1 MVRPSCRYLGSW
13 GATVGPP
20 ASGPRGAV
28 GERVHTDEVGEL
40 LDAYDI
46 EDELG
51 RGAWGI
57 VRRARHRQLG
67 RPVAIKQL
75 SADLGQD
82 PGVRARFAAEARLI
96 ASLDHPHIVPA
107 YDYVERAGSAV
118 IVMEYLPGGT
128 LWQRFL
134 GPGVTPEEA
143 VAYLLAVTSALH
155 FAHQRAILHRD
166 VKPDNLLFNS
176 RGVLK
181 LTDFGLAR
189 VLSDALGA
197 RSGAGTVVGA
207 PAYIAPERV
216 TGEALAPSSDVYSA
230 AVVLYEL
237 LAGRLPFP
245 AAADPLA
252 QLYQHVYQA
261 PQPLTEVAP
270 EVPPPLAR
278 VVMRAL
284 EKKPRGPLP
293 GGGRLRRGPGRG
305 GHRGLGSRVA
315 AGHRGGGHGRP
326 LSRLRPLCARAQ
338 PRARRCAPLAAEGLP
353 PRPADSPSRATL
365 AAPGRDTDPAFR
377 SPVMEL
383 SPGPALPAPV
393 PLDGAASAG
402 LSCRSTRCP
411 AGSRVSPSANRSH
424 PWSRAFGAR

>member
-1 MVRPSCRYLGSW
+1 VS
-13 GATVGPP
+13 
-20 ASGPRGAV
+20 
-28 GERVHTDEVGEL
+28 VHTDEVGEL

-67 RPVAIKQL
+67 RAVAIKQL
-75 SADLGQD
+75 SAALGQD

-96 ASLDHPHIVPA
+96 ASLEHPHIVSA
-107 YDYVERAGSAV
+107 YDYVERAGTAV

-134 GPGVTPEEA
+134 GPGVGPQEA

-181 LTDFGLAR
+181 LTDFGLAG
-189 VLSDALGA
+189 VLSAPRSA
-197 RSGAGTVVGA
+197 RSGAGTVVGT

-216 TGEALAPSSDVYSA
+216 TGETLAPASDVYSA

-252 QLYQHVYQA
+252 QLYQHVYQS
-261 PQPLTEVAP
+261 PLPLAEVAP
-270 EVPPPLAR
+270 ETPAGLAE

-284 EKKPRGPLP
+284 EKKPADRYAGADRFGVALAEAATAAWGQGWLQATGVAVMDAHALAAASRPSPAPGALGPRAGAP
-293 GGGRLRRGPGRG
+293 GGLGRE
-305 GHRGLGSRVA
+305 A
-315 AGHRGGGHGRP
+315 
-326 LSRLRPLCARAQ
+326 
-338 PRARRCAPLAAEGLP
+338 GLP
-353 PRPADSPSRATL
+353 TLAPSSSRATL
-365 AAPGRDTDPAFR
+365 GRPDTRPTDPRPVPR
-377 SPVMEL
+377 SLEIEL
-383 SPGPALPAPV
+383 PPALALPAPHSSRDGGPAPAAAV
-393 PLDGAASAG
+393 GGSGGTPLEERHSV
-402 LSCRSTRCP
+402 LL
-411 AGSRVSPSANRSH
+411 
-424 PWSRAFGAR
+424 

>member
-1 MVRPSCRYLGSW
+1 VS
-13 GATVGPP
+13 
-20 ASGPRGAV
+20 
-28 GERVHTDEVGEL
+28 VHTDEVGEL

-46 EDELG
+46 QDELG

-67 RPVAIKQL
+67 RPVAVKQL
-75 SADLGQD
+75 SAAFGAD
-82 PGVRARFAAEARLI
+82 PSARARFAAEARLI

-134 GPGVTPEEA
+134 GPGVGPEEA

-155 FAHQRAILHRD
+155 FAHQRSILHRD

-181 LTDFGLAR
+181 LTDFGLAGA
-189 VLSDALGA
+189 LSARRSA
-197 RSGAGTVVGA
+197 RSGAGTVVGT

-216 TGEALAPSSDVYSA
+216 TGDALAPSSDVYSA

-245 AAADPLA
+245 APSDPLA
-252 QLYQHVYQA
+252 QLYQHVYEV
-261 PQPLTEVAP
+261 PQPLAEVAP
-270 EVPPPLAR
+270 AIPPGLAE

-284 EKKPRGPLP
+284 EKKPAARYPGADDFGVALACAATAAWGPGWLQATGVAVMDAHALAAASRP
-293 GGGRLRRGPGRG
+293 SPAPDALGARAARRGA
-305 GHRGLGSRVA
+305 A
-315 AGHRGGGHGRP
+315 AGSGPAAGRP
-326 LSRLRPLCARAQ
+326 T
-338 PRARRCAPLAAEGLP
+338 LP
-353 PRPADSPSRATL
+353 PSGSRATL
-365 AAPGRDTDPAFR
+365 GRPDTRPTDPR
-377 SPVMEL
+377 PVPGSPAIEL
-383 SPGPALPAPV
+383 SPVLALPAPDSSRHGGH
-393 PLDGAASAG
+393 PAPAWRTASRNGHAARRPKRAREESRP
-402 LSCRSTRCP
+402 RSPCAP
-411 AGSRVSPSANRSH
+411 
-424 PWSRAFGAR
+424 